1 MIESTPPKLTKEE
14 RLAALEA
21 AKVARVKRAEVK
33 KKLASGEMSV
43 EEAISMKDDEIVGRL
58 KVVDMIEAVRGFGSE
73 KSEKLMK
80 EIGIAKNRRLKG
92 LGWKQ
97 AKELIDRLP

>member
-43 EEAISMKDDEIVGRL
+43 EGLAAQS
-58 KVVDMIEAVRGFGSE
+58 
-73 KSEKLMK
+73 
-80 EIGIAKNRRLKG
+80 RRS
-92 LGWKQ
+92 
-97 AKELIDRLP
+97 

>member
-1 MIESTPPKLTKEE
+1 MKTIAICNHKGGVGKTAASMA
-14 RLAALEA
+14 LAEGLN
-21 AKVARVKRAEVK
+21 AKGYRTLLVDLDQQTNATR
-33 KKLASGEMSV
+33 
-43 EEAISMKDDEIVGRL
+43 RL
-58 KVVDMIEAVRGFGSE
+58 KVVDMIEAVLGFGSA

>member
-43 EEAISMKDDEIVGRL
+43 EEAISMK
-58 KVVDMIEAVRGFGSE
+58 VDMIEAVRGFGSA

>member
-1 MIESTPPKLTKEE
+1 
-14 RLAALEA
+14 
-21 AKVARVKRAEVK
+21 
-33 KKLASGEMSV
+33 
-43 EEAISMKDDEIVGRL
+43 
-58 KVVDMIEAVRGFGSE
+58 MIEAVRGFGSA

>member
-58 KVVDMIEAVRGFGSE
+58 KVVDMIEAVRGFGSA

-80 EIGIAKNRRLKG
+80 EIGIAKTVDLKG
-92 LGWKQ
+92 SAGSKQ
-97 AKELIDRLP
+97 KS

>member
-1 MIESTPPKLTKEE
+1 MIESTPPKLTNEE

-33 KKLASGEMSV
+33 RKLASGEMSV
-43 EEAISMKDDEIVGRL
+43 EEA
-58 KVVDMIEAVRGFGSE
+58 VRGFGSA

-80 EIGIAKNRRLKG
+80 EIGIAKK
-92 LGWKQ
+92 
-97 AKELIDRLP
+97 P

>member
-58 KVVDMIEAVRGFGSE
+58 KVVDMIVD
-73 KSEKLMK
+73 
-80 EIGIAKNRRLKG
+80 LKG
-92 LGWKQ
+92 SAGSKQ
-97 AKELIDRLP
+97 KS